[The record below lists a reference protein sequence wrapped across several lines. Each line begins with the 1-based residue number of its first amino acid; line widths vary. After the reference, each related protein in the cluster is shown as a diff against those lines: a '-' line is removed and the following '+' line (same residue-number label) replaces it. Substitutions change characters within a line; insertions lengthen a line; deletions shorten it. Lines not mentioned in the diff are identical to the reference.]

1 MRGTGAMSEG
11 HSMNTFM
18 SNPGTGDRR
27 HWDPP
32 KIAIENKAN
41 KEHSHP
47 KYDEGFRGRLRCTW
61 EPKVNPMM
69 IWNYK
74 F

>member
-1 MRGTGAMSEG
+1 RLVETHQRQDMRGTGAMNRG

-32 KIAIENKAN
+32 KIAIENKAH
-41 KEHSHP
+41 KEH
-47 KYDEGFRGRLRCTW
+47 YTQ
-61 EPKVNPMM
+61 KV
-69 IWNYK
+69 
-74 F
+74 